1 MHQLSWGVIRLA
13 RSASAQVRA
22 DKPEQVLEGAAATA
36 LSHDDNELVGQLT
49 GQISRLYGQSL
60 SEELAA
66 MGTSLGHL
74 PVLLALLHEPGLTQ
88 TDLARMAHIEQ
99 PTMAV
104 TLQRM
109 ERDGLIERR
118 PDKSDGRQSRVHLT
132 PAVRRRSK
140 KILALRAAAE
150 DKALADLSPRERTQ
164 LVKLLGRV
172 RTTLEG

>member
-1 MHQLSWGVIRLA
+1 MA
-13 RSASAQVRA
+13 RSEGTQARA
-22 DKPEQVLEGAAATA
+22 EKPERALEGAAAAA
-36 LSHDDNELVGQLT
+36 LAKDDDELVGQLV
-49 GQISRLYGQSL
+49 GQISRLYGQTL

-132 PAVRRRSK
+132 AGVRRRSK

-150 DKALADLSPRERTQ
+150 EKALADLSPRERAQ

-172 RTTLEG
+172 RTTLDS